1 MTRKPIIK
9 VLSIITAMF
18 FISACGGDDEGV
30 MTSPTPTP
38 TANIVPAANAGV
50 DQSVNSLTTITLS
63 GSGTDS
69 DGNIT
74 TYAWTQIAG
83 VAVTL
88 ANAQSASTSF
98 DAPTTTTGL
107 GLTFQLMVTDNDDAS
122 ATDTVDII
130 VNAAPNEVPTA
141 DAGMDQSVDEQTAVT
156 LSGSGTHIDGNVV
169 SYSWSQTRGESVA
182 LFSAD
187 SPSTSFD
194 TPTTATELILTFQLT
209 VTDNLGAA
217 AVDDV
222 DIIVVPVNILPTADA
237 GDNQSIASPRTLS
250 LVGAGSDPDGFI
262 SAYDWSQIA
271 GQAVSINDVSSST
284 ATFDS
289 PVTAANDT
297 LVFNLMVT
305 DNEGATA
312 EDTVSINIA
321 GSDPDGMEQR
331 NQARVIFSGHSLTSA
346 AVPTVRAIA
355 SEKGNDLIDI
365 YQDIPGSPIRMRTRG
380 SNPTN
385 DNVWDGYR
393 NGTPNGL
400 NLVSEFR
407 SPTQLPSGERYDTL
421 VITERH
427 DILGTVQWESTTSLL
442 RHFHDR
448 LLESSAG
455 GRTYFYNSWLSIDKS
470 NPAPWIAYELDSLM
484 TWECVSSK
492 VNDTLEV
499 DGLSP
504 NVRTLGVGWALARMV
519 QSALNMEIPGL
530 TGNSQQDIL
539 NQIFSDNVHLAAIG
553 QLYVGAFSYSEI
565 FGQPPS
571 GFAIPGDVSQ
581 ETGEALLAMA
591 WSLTQEYRARG
602 NSHSHDM
609 AACRDHI
616 SNNICEPFWTYFF
629 GRDDQVSSCR
639 SFFGNEGADNP
650 FTNDMSNWKTWPT
663 PP

>member
-1 MTRKPIIK
+1 MNFIAGIK
-9 VLSIITAMF
+9 MKHKHPNPLLMIFASVF
-18 FISACGGDDEGV
+18 FLFGC
-30 MTSPTPTP
+30 TSPTK
-38 TANIVPAANAGV
+38 
-50 DQSVNSLTTITLS
+50 DSLIT
-63 GSGTDS
+63 S
-69 DGNIT
+69 DGSI
-74 TYAWTQIAG
+74 
-83 VAVTL
+83 
-88 ANAQSASTSF
+88 STIN
-98 DAPTTTTGL
+98 P
-107 GLTFQLMVTDNDDAS
+107 
-122 ATDTVDII
+122 
-130 VNAAPNEVPTA
+130 
-141 DAGMDQSVDEQTAVT
+141 
-156 LSGSGTHIDGNVV
+156 
-169 SYSWSQTRGESVA
+169 SQTS
-182 LFSAD
+182 
-187 SPSTSFD
+187 
-194 TPTTATELILTFQLT
+194 
-209 VTDNLGAA
+209 N
-217 AVDDV
+217 
-222 DIIVVPVNILPTADA
+222 DIDLLSDA
-237 GDNQSIASPRTLS
+237 
-250 LVGAGSDPDGFI
+250 
-262 SAYDWSQIA
+262 
-271 GQAVSINDVSSST
+271 
-284 ATFDS
+284 S
-289 PVTAANDT
+289 PVTGILESPVIGNEST
-297 LVFNLMVT
+297 LSVVS
-305 DNEGATA
+305 ASVA
-312 EDTVSINIA
+312 ETSSNVGEIQS
-321 GSDPDGMEQR
+321 Q
-331 NQARVIFSGHSLTSA
+331 NQVRVIFSGHSLTSA